1 MIRLIFLVICLIGCG
16 DDNETNTQQLY
27 FATSTP
33 YPLPERNC
41 PEKEPCANCNTL
53 EGVRCLG
60 FVPEAIHDCFGS
72 KECERGR
79 FELVREICFYDLGC
93 F

>member
-16 DDNETNTQQLY
+16 DDTETNTDQLY
-27 FATSTP
+27 FASSTP
-33 YPLPERNC
+33 YPLPERIC

-60 FVPEAIHDCFGS
+60 FVPEAVDNFEIIRENCFID
-72 KECERGR
+72 
-79 FELVREICFYDLGC
+79 LQCF
-93 F
+93 